1 MDYHIV
7 LNIFVERFH
16 ITRIIRGD
24 MTQKCYVSMQWS
36 YHSLTLNL
44 FNKHPFHDLS
54 NKQLDLDMHISETVG
69 VTSDL
74 REMVEIH
81 DNAQ

>member
-1 MDYHIV
+1 
-7 LNIFVERFH
+7 
-16 ITRIIRGD
+16 
-24 MTQKCYVSMQWS
+24 MQWS